1 MEKNYIPQI
10 PFPEYKWFFATK
22 APTEALGDPAVLLGL
37 VNRMA
42 KIEDGHTKYSSEKFS
57 KVLCDLDKD
66 IVTTVNLSSRNGER
80 NLMRNS
86 SQYWKVFGL
95 IPQNSHGIIT
105 LTPLAREIAEG
116 KVNQFDFAASMIVTF
131 TLPNKVSYTENQ
143 IWQWKENDLTI
154 HPFKLILSIIRELA
168 KTGSENGWMDN
179 QELYTIVVPMAGD
192 KRSFKEIASLILKYR
207 QNPSIVTGWPDCVP
221 RSNDKRFCGE
231 YLRFLANFGYL
242 EKGED
247 TSADRDTLK
256 YKYINELDYEIEE
269 LINGTW
275 SENSKN
281 LIQMIQKSDIA
292 SVVSMSSISRSNS
305 RPGQQRFRHGLLEYI
320 KKCPITGVDLPNV
333 LQAAHIKPHAYGGP
347 ESIDNGF
354 PLRADIHCLFDAG
367 LLNIK
372 PTDNGRICQIE
383 LTDSEVIN
391 NYRELYNKFFEV
403 PEITNMDYIRWRYD
417 NRLLGIT
424 G

>member
-10 PFPEYKWFFATK
+10 PFSEYKWFFATK

-168 KTGSENGWMDN
+168 KTGSGNGWMDN

-207 QNPSIVTGWPDCVP
+207 QNPSIVTGWPNCVP

-305 RPGQQRFRHGLLEYI
+305 RPGQQRFRHDLLEYI

>member
-207 QNPSIVTGWPDCVP
+207 QNPSIVTGWPNCVP

-305 RPGQQRFRHGLLEYI
+305 RPGQQRFRHDLLEYI